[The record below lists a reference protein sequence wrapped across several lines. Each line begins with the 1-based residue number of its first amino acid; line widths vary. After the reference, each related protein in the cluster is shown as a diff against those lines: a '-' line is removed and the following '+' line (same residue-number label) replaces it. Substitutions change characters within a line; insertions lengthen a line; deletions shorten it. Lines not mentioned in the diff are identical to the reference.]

1 LKNRLN
7 IKKKNQKKDDQT
19 KKKKTTKIVWRI
31 KLKDNKTSTKCQ
43 REEKCQG
50 EKLRK
55 KLWGPEIVLKCKT
68 TKEIIQ
74 SILRPSLLLSIYNYC
89 KFTVSWKKNRKK
101 RWFYFEIYATT
112 GHERNC

>member
-1 LKNRLN
+1 L
-7 IKKKNQKKDDQT
+7 T
-19 KKKKTTKIVWRI
+19 KY
-31 KLKDNKTSTKCQ
+31 Q
-43 REEKCQG
+43 GEEKCQG

-89 KFTVSWKKNRKK
+89 KFTVLWEKNRKK

-112 GHERNC
+112 GHGRHC